1 MPDGFARFPLPPPRG
16 LEAAP
21 SPPPRA
27 RAAPA
32 GSAASL
38 QRAAFARAPRTSDAA
53 SVCPPQGWAVPQL
66 GRPEPRGRHQW
77 QRPSGSVSCDAPS
90 THRGV
95 AAAAIRHIVSHL
107 RRGRLVPGRGRRRG
121 GGGAEKKGRLRAE
134 WRLRS
139 RCPSPFQEDR
149 SDSRFHECA
158 LLRLHVPKTFLH
170 TEPSDS
176 PIGACSGVD
185 GLRAQTL
192 ALARLLSWLARAHPS
207 NPVCPRP
214 SVKCRCPRVAAATE
228 GRQEVHRAAPGSHTR
243 AHAHEA

>member
-53 SVCPPQGWAVPQL
+53 SVCPPQGRAVPQL
-66 GRPEPRGRHQW
+66 GRPEPRGRRQW

-121 GGGAEKKGRLRAE
+121 GGGSEKKGRLRAE

-139 RCPSPFQEDR
+139 PMPLPVSGRPLGFTFSRVCLAAFACSKDLSAHGTERQPDR
-149 SDSRFHECA
+149 RLQWRGWAAGSDSGARPSGIFLQLSCSAGSPEPTLQTLCA
-158 LLRLHVPKTFLH
+158 L
-170 TEPSDS
+170 
-176 PIGACSGVD
+176 
-185 GLRAQTL
+185 
-192 ALARLLSWLARAHPS
+192 
-207 NPVCPRP
+207 
-214 SVKCRCPRVAAATE
+214 
-228 GRQEVHRAAPGSHTR
+228 VHL
-243 AHAHEA
+243 